1 MTSMPSLLRRRV
13 LRSAGAL
20 LVAPL
25 ARAQP
30 ARPGLRRVAWLTVGS
45 PTTHAKLLDA
55 FRAGLRE
62 HGWVEGRNL
71 VLELRW
77 AEGRLDRIAGLAA
90 ETVRSKPDVILTA
103 ANVVNVAMKQATST
117 IPIVMAAA
125 TDPVGAGLAL
135 SLARPGGNATGV
147 TGFYEAT
154 PVKML
159 EIASSFLPRGARL
172 AVLVDTGY
180 TTSTLYERMRGDL
193 ESFAR
198 TSAFRLEFIEAG
210 SADEVTRKLGTLAL
224 NKPAALLIA
233 PGALIYAMGSSLVKA
248 AGALE
253 LPVIYPFEEMVDAGG
268 LMSYSVDLAANY
280 RRAARY
286 VDLILKGADP
296 ATLAIE
302 QPTHLALIVNLRTAK
317 ALRLAMPR
325 ELLMRAD
332 RLVE

>member
-1 MTSMPSLLRRRV
+1 MTNLLRRRV
-13 LRSAGAL
+13 LQCTGAL
-20 LVAPL
+20 LASPL

-30 ARPGLRRVAWLTVGS
+30 GRGGMRRVAWLTAGS
-45 PTTHAKLLDA
+45 PATHAKLLDA

-77 AEGRLDRIAGLAA
+77 AEGHLERVADLAA
-90 ETVRSKPDVILTA
+90 EVVRSKPDVILTA
-103 ANVVNVAMKQATST
+103 ANVVNIAMKRATST
-117 IPIVMAAA
+117 IPIVMAAS
-125 TDPVGAGLAL
+125 TDPVGAGLAQ

-159 EIASSFLPRGARL
+159 EIATTFVPRGARV

-180 TTSTLYERMRGDL
+180 TTSNLYDQMRASL

-198 TSAFRLEFIEAG
+198 SAEFRLEFIEAG
-210 SADEVTRKLGTLAL
+210 SADEVTRKLGALA
-224 NKPAALLIA
+224 KQRPGALLIA
-233 PGALIYAMGSSLVKA
+233 PGALIYAMGASLA
-248 AGALE
+248 TSAGALE

-296 ATLAIE
+296 ATLSIE
-302 QPTHLALIVNLRTAK
+302 QPTHLALVVNLRTAR
-317 ALRLAMPR
+317 ALRLTLPR
-325 ELLMRAD
+325 ELLARAD
-332 RLVE
+332 RLVD

>member
-1 MTSMPSLLRRRV
+1 M
-13 LRSAGAL
+13 
-20 LVAPL
+20 
-25 ARAQP
+25 
-30 ARPGLRRVAWLTVGS
+30 RRVAWLTAGS
-45 PTTHAKLLDA
+45 PTTHAKLLEA

-77 AEGRLDRIAGLAA
+77 AEGRLERIAGLAA
-90 ETVRSKPDVILTA
+90 EVVQSKPDVILTA

-117 IPIVMAAA
+117 IPIVMAAS
-125 TDPVGAGLAL
+125 TDPVGAGLAQ

-159 EIASSFLPRGARL
+159 EIATSFVPRGARV
-172 AVLVDTGY
+172 AVLVDSGF
-180 TTSTLYERMRGDL
+180 TTSTLYHQMRASL
-193 ESFAR
+193 ENFAR
-198 TSAFRLEFIEAG
+198 TADFRLEFIEAG
-210 SADEVTRKLGTLAL
+210 SAEEVARKLGALAK
-224 NKPAALLIA
+224 NRPAALLIA
-233 PGALIYAMGSSLVKA
+233 PGALIYAMGTSLVKA

-296 ATLAIE
+296 ATLSIE
-302 QPTHLALIVNLRTAK
+302 QPTHLTLIVNLRTAK
-317 ALRLAMPR
+317 ALRLALPR
-325 ELLMRAD
+325 ELLARAD